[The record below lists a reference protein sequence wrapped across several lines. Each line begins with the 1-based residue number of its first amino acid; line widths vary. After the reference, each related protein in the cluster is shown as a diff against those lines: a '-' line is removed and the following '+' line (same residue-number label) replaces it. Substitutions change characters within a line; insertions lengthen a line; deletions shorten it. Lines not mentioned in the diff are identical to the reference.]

1 MINVNE
7 QPADQNADFGSDAAE
22 DSDLADQVPAAQN
35 APATQAPVPA
45 SRSANIGHNS
55 IKDGT

>member
-7 QPADQNADFGSDAAE
+7 QPADQNADLGSDAAE
-22 DSDLADQVPAAQN
+22 DSDLSDQAPAAQN
-35 APATQAPVPA
+35 APATQAPLPT

-55 IKDGT
+55 TKGGS

>member
-7 QPADQNADFGSDAAE
+7 QPADQNADLGSDAAE
-22 DSDLADQVPAAQN
+22 DSDLGDQVPPAQN
-35 APATQAPVPA
+35 APATKAPIPT